1 MSKQR
6 VIVIGGGLAG
16 LAATMKIAEQGMP
29 VLLVSFLP
37 VKRSHSVCAQGGING
52 AVNIKGEGDSPD
64 IHFYDTVKGGDFLAN
79 QPLCKDMCYHAPFI
93 IYLLDRLG
101 VPFNRTPEGNLDFRR
116 FGGTLHHRTA
126 FSGATTGQQLLYALD
141 EQVRRYEVE
150 GLVEKQEWHEYLGAV
165 LDDDQRCVGAV
176 VQNLR
181 TGEIRAE
188 RGDAVILA
196 TGGPGLVYGRSTNSV
211 VCTGTATTSA
221 YLQGAKYGNGE
232 FIQIHP
238 SAIPGRDKLRLM
250 SESARGE
257 GGRVW
262 VPRKAGDTRTAKQI
276 PEEER
281 YYFLEEK
288 YPLFQNL
295 VPRDVA
301 SREIYDICVNDGL
314 GVHGD
319 MKVYLDLTHKSRE
332 FLNTRL
338 GGILE
343 IYEKFTGVDPRE
355 EPMEIFPAVHY
366 SMGGIWTDFAP
377 TKDGFID
384 HQSPRNQM
392 TSISGLYAAGEAD
405 YQYHG
410 ANRLGANSLLS
421 CIYTGLMMGPGVIN
435 FVKHQKQAAED
446 LPSSL
451 FEGAV
456 KQWSERFGKIKS
468 MNGKENPYALHSELA
483 DTMMSNVLIVRDN
496 QRLSATLEKIEAI
509 EQRWH
514 DVECVDTLDWTNP
527 VPSFV
532 NQLWNMIQLS
542 KVITKGASLRD
553 EFRGAHY
560 KPDYDLHQPKDF
572 KPESYLEYMEMK
584 SNGGVK
590 DGAFAP
596 DHLDY
601 MQKFEENNN
610 KWLKTTVASYVK
622 RDTSGEYYANG
633 GPEITYEAVDTSLIA
648 PRPRKYD

>member
-1 MSKQR
+1 MTKQR
-6 VIVIGGGLAG
+6 AIVVGGGLAG
-16 LAATMKIAEQGMP
+16 LAATMKIAEQGMS

-52 AVNIKGEGDSPD
+52 AVNIKGEGDSPE
-64 IHFYDTVKGGDFLAN
+64 IHFYDTVKGGDFLGH

-93 IYLLDRLG
+93 IYLLDRMG

-150 GLVEKQEWHEYLGAV
+150 GLVEKIEWHEYLGAV
-165 LDDDQRCVGAV
+165 QDEDGKCVGAV
-176 VQNLR
+176 IQNLR
-181 TGEIRAE
+181 TGDIRAE

-196 TGGPGLVYGRSTNSV
+196 TGGPGVVYGRSTNSV

-238 SAIPGRDKLRLM
+238 TAVPGRDKLRLM

-262 VPRKAGDTRTAKQI
+262 VPRKANDQRDPKEI
-276 PEEER
+276 PAEER
-281 YYFLEEK
+281 FYFLEEK
-288 YPLFQNL
+288 YPRFGNL
-295 VPRDVA
+295 VPRDVGA
-301 SREIYDICVNDGL
+301 REIYDICVNQGL

-319 MKVYLDLTHKSRE
+319 MKVYLDLTHHSRE
-332 FLNTRL
+332 FLDRRL

-366 SMGGIWTDFAP
+366 SMGGIWTDYTRTAE
-377 TKDGFID
+377 GFID

-392 TSISGLYAAGEAD
+392 TSIEGLYAAGEAD

-421 CIYTGLMMGPGVIN
+421 CIYTGLMMGPGVVNYIKN
-435 FVKHQKQAAED
+435 QKESATD
-446 LPSSL
+446 LPSTL
-451 FEGAV
+451 FDQAQQQWQEKFTGI
-456 KQWSERFGKIKS
+456 KQMK
-468 MNGKENPYALHSELA
+468 GKENPYKLHAELSE
-483 DTMMSNVLIVRDN
+483 TMMSNVLIVRDN
-496 QRLSATLEKIEAI
+496 ARLAATVEKIE
-509 EQRWH
+509 EYDERWK
-514 DVECVDTLDWTNP
+514 DVECVDTSDWTNP

-532 NQLWNMIQLS
+532 NQLYNMIQLS
-542 KVITKGASLRD
+542 KVIAKGALLRD

-560 KPDYDLHQPKDF
+560 KPEFEIKQPSDF
-572 KPESYLEYMEMK
+572 KPESFLEYTKLKAEGGLKQDSFKPDHLEYMRLYGE
-584 SNGGVK
+584 SN
-590 DGAFAP
+590 
-596 DHLDY
+596 
-601 MQKFEENNN
+601 E
-610 KWLKTTVASYVK
+610 KWLKSSIATF
-622 RDTSGEYYANG
+622 NG
-633 GPEITYEAVDTSLIA
+633 KGPDISYEAVDTSLIQ

>member
-1 MSKQR
+1 MTKHR
-6 VIVIGGGLAG
+6 AIVVGGGLAG
-16 LAATMKIAEQGMP
+16 LAATMKIAEQGMS

-52 AVNIKGEGDSPD
+52 AVNIKGEGDSPE
-64 IHFYDTVKGGDFLAN
+64 IHFYDTVKGGDFLGH

-93 IYLLDRLG
+93 IYLLDRMG

-150 GLVEKQEWHEYLGAV
+150 GLVEKIEWHEYLGAV
-165 LDDDQRCVGAV
+165 QDDDGKCVGAV
-176 VQNLR
+176 IQNLR
-181 TGEIRAE
+181 TGDIRSE

-196 TGGPGLVYGRSTNSV
+196 TGGPGVVYGRSTNSV

-238 SAIPGRDKLRLM
+238 TAVPGRDKLRLM

-262 VPRKAGDTRTAKQI
+262 VPRKANDQRDPKEI
-276 PEEER
+276 PAEER
-281 YYFLEEK
+281 LYFLEEK
-288 YPLFQNL
+288 YPRFGNL
-295 VPRDVA
+295 VPRDVGA
-301 SREIYDICVNDGL
+301 REIYDICVNQGL

-319 MKVYLDLTHKSRE
+319 MKVYLDLTHHSRE
-332 FLNTRL
+332 FLDRRL

-366 SMGGIWTDFAP
+366 SMGGIWTDYTRTA
-377 TKDGFID
+377 DGFID

-392 TSISGLYAAGEAD
+392 TSIEGLYAAGEAD

-421 CIYTGLMMGPGVIN
+421 CIYTGLMMGPGVVNYIKN
-435 FVKHQKQAAED
+435 QKESATD

-451 FEGAV
+451 FDKAQQQWQEKFTGI
-456 KQWSERFGKIKS
+456 KQMK
-468 MNGKENPYALHSELA
+468 GKENPYKLHAELSE
-483 DTMMSNVLIVRDN
+483 TMMSNVLIVRDN
-496 QRLSATLEKIEAI
+496 ARLAATVEKIE
-509 EQRWH
+509 EYDERWK
-514 DVECVDTLDWTNP
+514 DVECVDTSDWTNP

-532 NQLWNMIQLS
+532 NQLYNMIQLS
-542 KVITKGASLRD
+542 KVIAKGALLRD

-560 KPDYDLHQPKDF
+560 KPEFEIKQPSDF
-572 KPESYLEYMEMK
+572 KPESFLEYTTLKAEGGLKQDSFKPDHLEYMRLYGE
-584 SNGGVK
+584 SN
-590 DGAFAP
+590 
-596 DHLDY
+596 
-601 MQKFEENNN
+601 E
-610 KWLKTTVASYVK
+610 KWLKSSIATF
-622 RDTSGEYYANG
+622 NG
-633 GPEITYEAVDTSLIA
+633 KGPDISYEAVDTSLIQ